1 MRGGSNFHHKKGDV
15 CKIGGGYFKRDDI
28 TLH

>member
-15 CKIGGGYFKRDDI
+15 CKIGGDYFKRDDI
-28 TLH
+28 TLY